1 MESENDRF
9 PTDVYALSSAN
20 VIDGFVV
27 NAPVLDCVTSIEN
40 DAEAN
45 NTSPCCMSAPI
56 VFANV
61 MDGEKVAM
69 PVLEKVLSIANV
81 IDSPNVWSD
90 EEENP
95 SVRP

>member
-1 MESENDRF
+1 MPELKLIGND
-9 PTDVYALSSAN
+9 
-20 VIDGFVV
+20 
-27 NAPVLDCVTSIEN
+27 IE
-40 DAEAN
+40 
-45 NTSPCCMSAPI
+45 
-56 VFANV
+56 